1 MKVYFLIVK
10 RVGNGWE
17 NVNCKNW
24 TEIAEQAKV
33 FIQFL
38 QGDNFLVSLIHRIKI
53 ILSSRTLAL
62 QQIIAGRNL

>member
-38 QGDNFLVSLIHRIKI
+38 QGDNFLVSLLHRIKI
-53 ILSSRTLAL
+53 ILSSRTLAW
-62 QQIIAGRNL
+62 Q